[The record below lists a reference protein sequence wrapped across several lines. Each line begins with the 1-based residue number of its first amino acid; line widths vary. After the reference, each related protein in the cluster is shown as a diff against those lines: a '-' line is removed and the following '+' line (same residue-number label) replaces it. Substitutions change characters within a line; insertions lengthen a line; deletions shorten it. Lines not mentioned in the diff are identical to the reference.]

1 MVPPGAALGIHHF
14 WDASWD
20 RSFGRF
26 GSILAPFW
34 KIFGRFFGRICRPTC
49 LLKLTTVQLVIK
61 HAARWRV
68 RSFAALWI
76 RTGPEGAQLRVCVQ
90 RQVIC
95 RESVGSLHVRFL
107 SSKILGGNRGQAE
120 LGPWDRAPL
129 ETAQDAPK
137 TPQVDLLFF
146 ITFSMPFGIDF
157 LWI

>member
-1 MVPPGAALGIHHF
+1 M
-14 WDASWD
+14 
-20 RSFGRF
+20 
-26 GSILAPFW
+26 
-34 KIFGRFFGRICRPTC
+34 
-49 LLKLTTVQLVIK
+49 IK

-76 RTGPEGAQLRVCVQ
+76 RTGPEGAQLRVWVQ

-120 LGPWDRAPL
+120 LRSWDRATL
-129 ETAQDAPK
+129 EMAQDAPK

-157 LWI
+157 CSIFDPNLPPKIHQNRSKIDAKMPSHVELLF